1 MNTINLSQKQSQIVN
16 LGAGSYLI
24 EASAG
29 SGKTRVLTER
39 VKKLLE
45 DNSSKILAITFTNKA
60 SEELKERLE
69 LDKLKNKNAFVGTF
83 HSFCQ
88 SILESRFK
96 LLGFQKMPH
105 IFEDESDRI
114 EIVEEAIKSVP
125 YFTDIYDSLESKD
138 KTGYKSKVL
147 SFISSVK
154 RELAEPEDLITE
166 EGEEHLLLLYNEYQD
181 ILKSNN
187 AIDFDDLI
195 LFVYKLLSNNEAV
208 QNLYSKSYNYIFIDE
223 GQDLNKAQYYL
234 LKSLCGDQIKNV
246 MIVGDPNQSIYGF
259 NGSAPKYMQTFFV
272 DDFKAQK
279 ITLDENYRC
288 SKQVIDAANKL
299 MQLSVEAVNYV
310 IEGHFETYKAS
321 SEKDE
326 AKYVIEKID
335 YLINLKNHKNFE
347 RENYKD
353 IEGEIDYNKISILGR
368 NKFVF
373 KYIEELLQE
382 NNIPYY
388 FKSGNV
394 GVKFETIFMK
404 LFDYYFRIKINPSDK
419 LHTKRL
425 KTLLKVNDF
434 ENEDEIS
441 KSKYDYFQFIREIIS
456 VLTEDNFKK
465 SLQSISDY
473 IKESTT
479 FNDDEKVQIH
489 NELEEVI
496 ELWKEY
502 SFNNLKPTL
511 TGFKNTISL
520 GLIKRD
526 LKQEGVCIS
535 TVHTMKG
542 QESEIVFL
550 VGLDDGTF
558 PYYLAIQNGGEEL
571 SQEKNNLY
579 VAFTRAKRFLYVSYP
594 SVRMMPWGDY
604 KSRIKSRFLSEF

>member
-1 MNTINLSQKQSQIVN
+1 MSKINLSPKQSQIVN

-45 DNSSKILAITFTNKA
+45 DNSTKILAITFTNKA

-125 YFTDIYDSLESKD
+125 YFTDIYDNLESKD
-138 KTGYKSKVL
+138 KAGYKSKVL

-187 AIDFDDLI
+187 ALDFDDLI

-234 LKSLCGDQIKNV
+234 LKTLCGDQIKNV

-299 MQLSVEAVNYV
+299 MQLNVEAVNYV
-310 IEGHFETYKAS
+310 IEGHFETYKAA

-326 AKYVIEKID
+326 AKYVVEKID
-335 YLINLKNHKNFE
+335 YLINLKNHT
-347 RENYKD
+347 D
-353 IEGEIDYNKISILGR
+353 IEGEIDYSKMAILGR

-382 NNIPYY
+382 RNIPYY

-394 GVKFETIFMK
+394 GLKFETIFMK

-419 LHTKRL
+419 IHSKRL
-425 KTLLKVNDF
+425 KTLLKINVF
-434 ENEDEIS
+434 ENEGEIS

-465 SLQSISDY
+465 SLHSIADY

-489 NELEEVI
+489 NELQEVI

-526 LKQEGVCIS
+526 LRQEGICIS

-550 VGLDDGTF
+550 LGIDDGTF
-558 PYYLAIQNGGEEL
+558 PYYLAIQKGGEEL

>member
-1 MNTINLSQKQSQIVN
+1 MSKINLSPKQSQIVN

-45 DNSSKILAITFTNKA
+45 DNSTKILAITFTNKA

-125 YFTDIYDSLESKD
+125 YFTDIYDNLESKD
-138 KTGYKSKVL
+138 KAGYKSKVL

-166 EGEEHLLLLYNEYQD
+166 EGEEHLLFLYNEYQD

-187 AIDFDDLI
+187 ALDFDDLI

-234 LKSLCGDQIKNV
+234 LKTLCGDQIKNV

-299 MQLSVEAVNYV
+299 MQLNVEAVNYV
-310 IEGHFETYKAS
+310 IEGHFETYEAA

-326 AKYVIEKID
+326 AKYVVEKID
-335 YLINLKNHKNFE
+335 YLINLKNHT
-347 RENYKD
+347 D
-353 IEGEIDYNKISILGR
+353 IEGEIDYSKMAILGR

-382 NNIPYY
+382 RNIPYY

-394 GVKFETIFMK
+394 GLKFETIFMK

-419 LHTKRL
+419 IHSKRL
-425 KTLLKVNDF
+425 KTLLKINVF
-434 ENEDEIS
+434 ENEGEIS

-465 SLQSISDY
+465 SLHSIADY

-489 NELEEVI
+489 NELQEVI

-526 LKQEGVCIS
+526 LRQEGICIS

-550 VGLDDGTF
+550 LGIDDGTF
-558 PYYLAIQNGGEEL
+558 PYYLAIQKGGEEL

>member
-1 MNTINLSQKQSQIVN
+1 MNRINLSTKQSQIVN
-16 LGAGSYLI
+16 LGEGSYLI

-39 VKKLLE
+39 VKNLLE

-69 LDKLKNKNAFVGTF
+69 LDKLKNKNVFVGTF

-125 YFTDIYDSLESKD
+125 YFTDIYEGLELKD

-154 RELAEPEDLITE
+154 RELAEPEDLITD

-195 LFVYKLLSNNEAV
+195 WFVYKLLSNNEAV

-272 DDFKAQK
+272 EDFNAQK

-310 IEGHFETYKAS
+310 IEGHFEMYKAS
-321 SEKDE
+321 GEKDE
-326 AKYVIEKID
+326 AKYVVEKID
-335 YLINLKNHKNFE
+335 YLINLNNHKSLE

-353 IEGEIDYNKISILGR
+353 IEGEIDYSKIAILGR

-382 NNIPYY
+382 KNIPYY

-419 LHTKRL
+419 IHNKRL
-425 KTLLKVNDF
+425 KTLLKVNNF

-441 KSKYDYFQFIREIIS
+441 KSKYDYFQFIREIVS

-465 SLQSISDY
+465 SLQSISDF
-473 IKESTT
+473 IKKSTT

-526 LKQEGVCIS
+526 LKQEGICIS

-604 KSRIKSRFLSEF
+604 KSRIKSRFLTVF

>member
-1 MNTINLSQKQSQIVN
+1 MSKINLSPNQYQIIN
-16 LGAGSYLI
+16 LGSGSYLI

-45 DNSSKILAITFTNKA
+45 DNSTKILAITFTNKA

-125 YFTDIYDSLESKD
+125 YFTDIYDKLDSKD
-138 KTGYKSKVL
+138 KAGYKSKVL

-154 RELAEPEDLITE
+154 RELAEPEDLISE

-187 AIDFDDLI
+187 ALDFDDLI

-234 LKSLCGDQIKNV
+234 LKTLCGDQIKNV

-299 MQLSVEAVNYV
+299 MQLNVEAVNYV
-310 IEGHFETYKAS
+310 IEGHFEIYKAA

-326 AKYVIEKID
+326 ARYVVEKID
-335 YLINLKNHKNFE
+335 YLISLKNHT
-347 RENYKD
+347 D
-353 IEGEIDYNKISILGR
+353 IEGEIDYSNMAILGR

-382 NNIPYY
+382 RNIPYY

-394 GVKFETIFMK
+394 GLKFETIFMK

-419 LHTKRL
+419 IHSKRL

-441 KSKYDYFQFIREIIS
+441 KSKYGYFQFIREVIS

-473 IKESTT
+473 MKESTT

-526 LKQEGVCIS
+526 LKQEGICIS

-571 SQEKNNLY
+571 NQEKNNLY

-594 SVRMMPWGDY
+594 LMRKMPWGDS
-604 KSRIKSRFLSEF
+604 KSRIKSRFLSKL

>member
-1 MNTINLSQKQSQIVN
+1 MSKINLSPKQSQIVN

-45 DNSSKILAITFTNKA
+45 DNSTKILAITFTNKA

-125 YFTDIYDSLESKD
+125 YFTDIYDNLESKD
-138 KTGYKSKVL
+138 KAGYKSKVL

-187 AIDFDDLI
+187 ALDFDDLI

-234 LKSLCGDQIKNV
+234 LKTLCGDQIKNV

-299 MQLSVEAVNYV
+299 MQLNVEAVNYV
-310 IEGHFETYKAS
+310 IEGHFETYKAA

-326 AKYVIEKID
+326 AKYVVEKID
-335 YLINLKNHKNFE
+335 YLINLKNHT
-347 RENYKD
+347 D
-353 IEGEIDYNKISILGR
+353 IEGEIDYSKMAILGR

-382 NNIPYY
+382 RNIPYY

-394 GVKFETIFMK
+394 GLKFETIFMK

-419 LHTKRL
+419 IHSKRL
-425 KTLLKVNDF
+425 KTLLKINVF
-434 ENEDEIS
+434 ENEGEIS

-465 SLQSISDY
+465 SLHSIADY

-489 NELEEVI
+489 NELQEVI

-526 LKQEGVCIS
+526 LRQEGICIS

-550 VGLDDGTF
+550 LGIDDGTF
-558 PYYLAIQNGGEEL
+558 PYDLAIQKGGEEL

>member
-1 MNTINLSQKQSQIVN
+1 MSKINLSPKQSQIVN

-45 DNSSKILAITFTNKA
+45 DNSSKILVITFTNKA

-125 YFTDIYDSLESKD
+125 YFTDIYDILESKE

-299 MQLSVEAVNYV
+299 MQLNVEAVNYV
-310 IEGHFETYKAS
+310 IEGHFETYRAA

-326 AKYVIEKID
+326 AKYVVEKID
-335 YLINLKNHKNFE
+335 YLINLKNHKNNE
-347 RENYKD
+347 GENYTD
-353 IEGEIDYNKISILGR
+353 IEGEIDYSKMVILGR
-368 NKFVF
+368 NKYVF

-382 NNIPYY
+382 RNIPYY

-394 GVKFETIFMK
+394 GLKFETIFMK
-404 LFDYYFRIKINPSDK
+404 MFDYYFRIKINPSDK
-419 LHTKRL
+419 IHSKRL

-434 ENEDEIS
+434 ENEGEIS
-441 KSKYDYFQFIREIIS
+441 KSKYRYFQFIREIIS

-526 LKQEGVCIS
+526 LKQEGICIS

-558 PYYLAIQNGGEEL
+558 PYYLAIQKGGEEL

-604 KSRIKSRFLSEF
+604 KSRVKSRFLSDF

>member
-1 MNTINLSQKQSQIVN
+1 MSKINLSPKQSQIVN

-45 DNSSKILAITFTNKA
+45 DNSTKILAITFTNKA

-125 YFTDIYDSLESKD
+125 YFTDIYDNLESKD
-138 KTGYKSKVL
+138 KAGYKSKVL

-187 AIDFDDLI
+187 ALDFDDLI

-234 LKSLCGDQIKNV
+234 LKTLCGDQIKNV

-299 MQLSVEAVNYV
+299 MQLNVEAVNYV
-310 IEGHFETYKAS
+310 IEGHFETYKAA

-326 AKYVIEKID
+326 AKYVVEKID
-335 YLINLKNHKNFE
+335 YLINLKNHT
-347 RENYKD
+347 D
-353 IEGEIDYNKISILGR
+353 IEGEIDYSKMAILGR

-382 NNIPYY
+382 RNIPYY

-394 GVKFETIFMK
+394 GLKFETIFMK
-404 LFDYYFRIKINPSDK
+404 LFDYYFRIKINHSDK
-419 LHTKRL
+419 IHSNRL
-425 KTLLKVNDF
+425 KTLLKLNVF
-434 ENEDEIS
+434 ENEGEIS

-465 SLQSISDY
+465 SLHSIADY

-489 NELEEVI
+489 NELQEVI

-526 LKQEGVCIS
+526 LRQEGICIS

-550 VGLDDGTF
+550 LGIDDGTF
-558 PYYLAIQNGGEEL
+558 PYYLAIQKGGEEL